1 LLPIPCLAETS
12 NQSINQDFVIMPP
25 VIINDC
31 AVAPTPESAVA
42 AAPTTTSSIAPTSA
56 IDYHKFS
63 ILLFSVQTIVVVV
76 CLAVTTYPNVNVDI
90 NINEFSIAEY
100 YMFKDIMIMLL
111 IGFGYLMTFLR
122 QYGLSSVGF
131 TLLLVVVSMQLNLLV
146 EFFMTNAY
154 NAMVDNDDNDGF
166 SLPFAI
172 SMSSLIDAEFSA
184 ATLLISFGALI
195 GNATPLQMVVLA
207 VSQSVFYAFNKAV
220 FVFGLIGAE
229 DVGGTIAIHMFGAYF
244 GLAASAALG
253 PPKDVGAAVNAS
265 PNRVSDVL
273 AMLGTTVLWVFWPS
287 FVGATETANDETE
300 MRCLIN
306 TIMALLGSTV
316 AAFWAS
322 HWLGGG
328 KLDPVHIANSTL
340 AGGVAIGASGRLDI
354 GPGGALM
361 LGVVAGIVS
370 VLGYVYSTP
379 KLEKLGVYDT
389 CGVNNLH
396 GYPSLLGGLAS
407 VVAVALDSEA
417 DFLMDSVN
425 GRLGGPLRQ
434 VCGVVATVAVS
445 GISGYTTGLLI
456 KTPAI
461 KSKDDDTTPSYED
474 AVWWS
479 ADYLSAV

>member
-1 LLPIPCLAETS
+1 
-12 NQSINQDFVIMPP
+12 MPP
-25 VIINDC
+25 AINDF
-31 AVAPTPESAVA
+31 A
-42 AAPTTTSSIAPTSA
+42 IAPTSPGSA
-56 IDYHKFS
+56 VADAPSVASSLSSPPTSVVDYHKLS
-63 ILLFSVQTIVVVV
+63 ILLFSVQTILVGV
-76 CLAVTTYPNVNVDI
+76 CLAVTTYPNVAVNL

-122 QYGLSSVGF
+122 KYGLSSVGF

-146 EFFMTNAY
+146 EFLMMSAY
-154 NAMVDNDDNDGF
+154 TAVADNDETDGL

-172 SMSSLIDAEFSA
+172 SMSSLINAEFSA

-195 GNATPLQMVVLA
+195 GNATPLQMLVLA
-207 VSQSVFYAFNKAV
+207 VSQSIFYAFNKV
-220 FVFGLIGAE
+220 ILVTGLVGAE
-229 DVGGTIAIHMFGAYF
+229 DVGGTLTIHMFGAYF

-253 PPKDVGAAVNAS
+253 PPKDAGAVCNAS

-287 FVGATETANDETE
+287 FVGALETANDETE

-306 TIMALLGSTV
+306 TIMALIGSTV

-340 AGGVAIGASGRLDI
+340 AGGVAVGASARLDI

-361 LGVVAGIVS
+361 LGIVAGTVS
-370 VLGYVYSTP
+370 VLGYVYSSP

-396 GYPSLLGGLAS
+396 GYPSLLGGLTS
-407 VVAVALDSEA
+407 VLAVAADSEA
-417 DFLMDSVN
+417 DSLMDSAN

-434 VCGVVATVAVS
+434 LGGVVATLTVS
-445 GISGYTTGLLI
+445 GFSGYITGLLI
-456 KTPAI
+456 KAPAI
-461 KSKDDDTTPSYED
+461 KQKDDDTTPSYED
-474 AVWWS
+474 GVWWS
-479 ADYLSAV
+479 AHYLSAA

>member
-1 LLPIPCLAETS
+1 M
-12 NQSINQDFVIMPP
+12 V
-25 VIINDC
+25 
-31 AVAPTPESAVA
+31 VA
-42 AAPTTTSSIAPTSA
+42 
-56 IDYHKFS
+56 
-63 ILLFSVQTIVVVV
+63 
-76 CLAVTTYPNVNVDI
+76 CLAVTTYPNVNVDDS
-90 NINEFSIAEY
+90 INEFSIAEY

-131 TLLLVVVSMQLNLLV
+131 TLLLVVVSMQLNILV
-146 EFFMTNAY
+146 EFFMTKAY
-154 NAMVDNDDNDGF
+154 NAVVDNDNDETDGL
-166 SLPFAI
+166 SLPFVI
-172 SMSSLIDAEFSA
+172 SMSSLINAEFSA

-207 VSQSVFYAFNKAV
+207 VSQSVFYAFNKV
-220 FVFGLIGAE
+220 VLIVGLIGAE
-229 DVGGTIAIHMFGAYF
+229 DVGGTIVIHMFGAYF

-253 PPKDVGAAVNAS
+253 PPKDDGAARNAS

-316 AAFWAS
+316 SAFWAS

-340 AGGVAIGASGRLDI
+340 AGGVAVGASGRLDI

-370 VLGYVYSTP
+370 VLGFVYSTP
-379 KLEKLGVYDT
+379 KLEKLGVFDT

-417 DFLMDSVN
+417 DFLLDSTN
-425 GRLGGPLRQ
+425 DRLSGPLRQ
-434 VCGVVATVAVS
+434 VCGVVATLAVS
-445 GISGYTTGLLI
+445 GISGYITGFLI
-456 KTPAI
+456 KSQAFKP
-461 KSKDDDTTPSYED
+461 KDDVTTPSYED

-479 ADYLSAV
+479 ADYLAAGPTQ